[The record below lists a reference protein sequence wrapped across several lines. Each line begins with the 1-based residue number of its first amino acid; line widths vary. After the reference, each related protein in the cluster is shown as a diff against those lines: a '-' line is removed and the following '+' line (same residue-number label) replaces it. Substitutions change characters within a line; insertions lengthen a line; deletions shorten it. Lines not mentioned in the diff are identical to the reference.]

1 MTKALFINGSP
12 RKNGNTS
19 QLLKRAMDG
28 AREAGAEVELV
39 NLYDRNLNYKGCM
52 SCFACKIK
60 GGKKGVCSF
69 KDDLLPIL
77 QKAVE
82 ADVLVCGS
90 PNYCGYP
97 SAALRAF
104 MERMEFPA
112 VNYSDYSKPVVLKR
126 ICSATIYTMNCPNE
140 EVYRQMNYHVLMDS
154 AAQQLGVFGP
164 TEILYSYDTYQF
176 SNYDCYESDADRE
189 LSAAKGGIH
198 ALTHALAVSLAGKV
212 RVNSISPGWI
222 DTAYTVYEGPD
233 AIQQPVGRVGNPL
246 DIANMV
252 LYLCSDKAGFITGE
266 NICIDGG
273 MTKQMIY
280 HGDCGWTL
288 KQTDK

>member
-12 RKNGNTS
+12 RKNGNTA

-39 NLYDRNLNYKGCM
+39 NLYDRSLNYKGCM
-52 SCFACKIK
+52 SCFACKLK

-69 KDDLLPIL
+69 KDDLQPIL

-104 MERMEFPA
+104 MERMEFPS

-126 ICSATIYTMNCPNE
+126 ICSATIYTMNCPNK
-140 EVYRQMNYHVLMDS
+140 EVYRQMNYPILMDTS
-154 AAQQLGVFGP
+154 AQQLGVFGP
-164 TEILYSYDTYQF
+164 TEILCSYDTYQF
-176 SNYDCYESDADRE
+176 PNYERYDAATFSEAHKAEVRNTQFPIDLEKAYE
-189 LSAAKGGIH
+189 LGTHLVGLAKVDI
-198 ALTHALAVSLAGKV
+198 SLGK
-212 RVNSISPGWI
+212 
-222 DTAYTVYEGPD
+222 
-233 AIQQPVGRVGNPL
+233 
-246 DIANMV
+246 
-252 LYLCSDKAGFITGE
+252 
-266 NICIDGG
+266 
-273 MTKQMIY
+273 
-280 HGDCGWTL
+280 
-288 KQTDK
+288 

>member
-12 RKNGNTS
+12 RKNGNTA

-69 KDDLLPIL
+69 KDDLQPIL

-112 VNYSDYSKPVVLKR
+112 VNYSDYSKSVVLKR

-140 EVYRQMNYHVLMDS
+140 EVYRQMNYPILMDT

-164 TEILYSYDTYQF
+164 TEILCSFDTYQF
-176 SNYDCYESDADRE
+176 PNYDRYDAATFDATHKAEVRDTQFPNDMEKAYE
-189 LSAAKGGIH
+189 L
-198 ALTHALAVSLAGKV
+198 GKRLV
-212 RVNSISPGWI
+212 ERCH
-222 DTAYTVYEGPD
+222 E
-233 AIQQPVGRVGNPL
+233 
-246 DIANMV
+246 
-252 LYLCSDKAGFITGE
+252 
-266 NICIDGG
+266 
-273 MTKQMIY
+273 
-280 HGDCGWTL
+280 
-288 KQTDK
+288 